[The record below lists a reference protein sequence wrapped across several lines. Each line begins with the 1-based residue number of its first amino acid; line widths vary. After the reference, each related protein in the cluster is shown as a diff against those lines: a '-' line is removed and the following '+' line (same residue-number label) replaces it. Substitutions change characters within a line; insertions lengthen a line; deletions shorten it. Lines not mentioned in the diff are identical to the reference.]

1 MLHMELITLNL
12 NVDFVVIMHYGFAV
26 DKFIIVSLVIQ
37 VKEKKVHVKVL
48 INAL

>member
-1 MLHMELITLNL
+1 MELISLNL

-37 VKEKKVHVKVL
+37 AKEKKVHVKVL